1 VRLFLIEF
9 PNACFLRLDSQT
21 TLLGSLHTD
30 FLQINVCQLDTNDLG
45 SIPLSCTIN
54 DKYVTVLLEKYLKL
68 KKAVD
73 FMSIQ
78 KKLNRKAN
86 DSVSKTAED
95 FPFNKTVESL
105 ARFGYATRGLIYF
118 VIGLLT
124 TLLAFGYGG
133 KTTDQQGAIAMIGKQ
148 PFGRQ
153 LLWLVLIGLVCY
165 SLWGLIRAILN
176 PLHKTHD
183 VKGYAIRVGYF
194 VSGIGYLTLVLPTYG
209 LISGGSQ
216 PAQTGVQQDQ
226 IQKFVASVLA
236 IPLGKWLVGIIGI
249 IVILVGLY
257 QFIQGFIPVFEKQII
272 LVNLTPV
279 QVKRVNFLGRFGTVS
294 RGIIFSL
301 IGIYLVYA
309 AYMSNSK
316 LAKGFDSAMTSILQQ
331 PFGRWF
337 MGIIALGLISLG
349 LYSLCVAIFFRL
361 KK

>member
-1 VRLFLIEF
+1 M
-9 PNACFLRLDSQT
+9 S
-21 TLLGSLHTD
+21 G
-30 FLQINVCQLDTNDLG
+30 
-45 SIPLSCTIN
+45 
-54 DKYVTVLLEKYLKL
+54 L
-68 KKAVD
+68 KK
-73 FMSIQ
+73 F
-78 KKLNRKAN
+78 NRQAN
-86 DSVSKTAED
+86 DSVSKTVD
-95 FPFNKTVESL
+95 SFKFNKTVEGL
-105 ARFGYATRGLIYF
+105 ARFGYATRGLIYV

-148 PFGRQ
+148 VFGRQ

-165 SLWGLIRAILN
+165 SLWGLIRAFLN
-176 PLHKTHD
+176 PLHKAHD
-183 VKGYAIRVGYF
+183 VKGYAVRVGYF
-194 VSGIGYLTLVLPTYG
+194 ISAVAYATLVLPTYG

-236 IPLGKWLVGIIGI
+236 IPLGKWIVGIIGV

-257 QFIQGFIPVFEKQII
+257 HIIQGFVPVFEKQIK

-301 IGIYLVYA
+301 IGIFLVYA

-349 LYSLCVAIFFRL
+349 LYSMCVAIFFRL